1 MVNNLFFENL
11 CYLVGGSILQGFK
24 IPVKI
29 EQFFELG
36 GGVGSFGF
44 EESFG
49 LLSAV
54 EGDGI
59 AVGFIAE
66 LLEEL
71 EARILGLEREGGF

>member
-1 MVNNLFFENL
+1 MVNNLLFENV
-11 CYLVGGSILQGFK
+11 CYLLCRSILQGLK
-24 IPVKI
+24 ISIKV

-54 EGDGI
+54 ERNSI